1 MLPGEN
7 RGGFKKQN
15 KGKKNASLEP
25 GNKQNLGEAG
35 GQLSGIK
42 GEVAFF
48 LPIVSEIIILE

>member
-25 GNKQNLGEAG
+25 GN
-35 GQLSGIK
+35 
-42 GEVAFF
+42 
-48 LPIVSEIIILE
+48 VSSDIDVIFHMGK